1 MWYAYAI
8 ADLEAGAQGE
18 WPAGL
23 RPGVVV
29 TPLVV
34 SAGLWVVASD
44 VPDTLF
50 LPAEPGSGER
60 GPEDPAWVAEAAMA
74 HHEVVAAAHGY
85 GNVLPLQFGTVF
97 RNETEMKAHFAQIE
111 RELRYR
117 LATIRGAE
125 EVEVVME
132 GEGTPGAQLRV
143 WSDLEMECEPVIR
156 GVFVRAGNTRAYLVE
171 RGTKQLFEF
180 VERQRAE
187 EGKLRLAVTG
197 VWPPYSF
204 AGGDLVVGKDEPVA
218 EMAAVA
224 AEIEANAVLARP

>member
-8 ADLEAGAQGE
+8 AELEAGGQGE

-23 RPGVVV
+23 RPGVEV
-29 TPLVV
+29 TSLVV
-34 SAGLWVVASD
+34 SEGLWVVASD

-50 LPAEPGSGER
+50 LPADPRAGER

-117 LATIRGAE
+117 LAAIRGAE

-132 GEGTPGAQLRV
+132 GESTPGEQLRL

-156 GVFVRAGNTRAYLVE
+156 GVFVRAGKARAYLVE

-180 VERQRAE
+180 VEKQRAE
-187 EGKLRLAVTG
+187 QGKLSLAVTG

-204 AGGDLVVGKDEPVA
+204 TGGDLVVGQHEPVA
-218 EMAAVA
+218 EVAAVA
-224 AEIEANAVLARP
+224 AEIEANAVLARL